1 MARAHSKQPSERG
14 QMQSLFT
21 MFSEGKAV
29 IELNLTATLSS
40 GVGLLFN
47 FKTSTAQEFS
57 LFKETLAAG
66 KKAAD
71 IQLLI
76 EKE

>member
-14 QMQSLFT
+14 QMQSLFP

-40 GVGLLFN
+40 GAGLN
-47 FKTSTAQEFS
+47 FKLARTKPA
-57 LFKETLAAG
+57 LFALRPGPA
-66 KKAAD
+66 
-71 IQLLI
+71 
-76 EKE
+76 